1 MEEFFTSSN
10 LIALATLTLL
20 EIVLGIDNVIF
31 IAILSAKLPKEQQPR
46 TRQIG
51 IIVAVV
57 SRLVLVAL
65 LYFVLNADSFENDIL
80 NIFGASLS
88 PKDMILILGGLFLIG
103 KSTYEIHEKLEG
115 EEHGHGTG
123 KAAATVSSVLF
134 QVLLIDIVFSLDSVL
149 TAMGV
154 AENIW
159 TMVIAISISAAIMF
173 FFANP
178 IADFVEKHPTF
189 KILALAF
196 LILIGSILVMEGWN
210 HDLAKQLKV
219 KNYVYFAMTF
229 AVVLE
234 LLNMQL
240 RKAKAKPVHLKKS
253 HLPKE
258 G

>member
-1 MEEFFTSSN
+1 M
-10 LIALATLTLL
+10 
-20 EIVLGIDNVIF
+20 LGIDNVIF

-65 LYFVLNADSFENDIL
+65 LYFVLNAEAFENDL
-80 NIFGASLS
+80 LTIFGNGLS
-88 PKDMILILGGLFLIG
+88 IKEIILILGGLFLIG

-159 TMVIAISISAAIMF
+159 TMVIAISISAAVMF

-196 LILIGSILVMEGWN
+196 LILIGAILVMEGWN
-210 HDLAKQLKV
+210 PEAAHDLHV
-219 KNYVYFAMTF
+219 KRYVYFAMIF
-229 AVVLE
+229 AIILE
-234 LLNMQL
+234 ILNLQL
-240 RKAKAKPVHLKKS
+240 RKSKEKPVHLKKS
-253 HLPKE
+253 HLPQD